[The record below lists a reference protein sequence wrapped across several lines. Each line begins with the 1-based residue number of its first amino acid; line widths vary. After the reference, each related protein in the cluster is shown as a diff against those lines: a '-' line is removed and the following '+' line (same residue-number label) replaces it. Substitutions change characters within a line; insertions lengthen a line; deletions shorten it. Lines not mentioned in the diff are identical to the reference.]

1 MLLKLIFEAVCMN
14 TLRFSVN
21 VSSINLLLGIFYIGD
36 KMYLETDLR
45 HPKFDTFRMPAA
57 QQEWMLENADPRSG
71 PDGINDKSIFYRRF
85 LWFWAAG
92 VVFFFGLWNELQK
105 VDFLHS
111 EGRRNRTLCKW
122 HLPVEPAVPTN
133 VQGI

>member
-1 MLLKLIFEAVCMN
+1 MVKFY
-14 TLRFSVN
+14 F
-21 VSSINLLLGIFYIGD
+21 LGIFYIGD

-85 LWFWAAG
+85 MWFWAAG
-92 VVFFFGLWNELQK
+92 VVFFFGIWNELQK
-105 VDFLHS
+105 IDFLHS
-111 EGRRNRTLCKW
+111 EARRGRTICKYTDFITDIY
-122 HLPVEPAVPTN
+122 LFY
-133 VQGI
+133 